1 MRFMVIRIAAWL
13 AAAGFLLV
21 AAFQVALVLGAPWG
35 EYTQG
40 GVARGALAV
49 SGRIVAAVS
58 CLVSVLMAGAILA
71 RAGEGP
77 LRRLSTRVVTV
88 LAWMTMVF
96 AVITVV
102 LNLITRSTAERAIW
116 APVSIVLLLLV
127 VTVMVTTRRIRRPS
141 NRRRAGLPM
150 GGT

>member
-1 MRFMVIRIAAWL
+1 MAVTGSSDSVGRAPRIAAWL
-13 AAAGFLLV
+13 AAAGLLFV

-40 GVARGALAV
+40 GGTSGALSA

-58 CLVSVLMAGAILA
+58 CLLSILMAGAILA

-77 LRRLSTRVVTV
+77 MRRLPPRVVTV
-88 LAWMTMVF
+88 LAWITTVL

-102 LNLITRSTAERAIW
+102 LNVITRSTAERAIQ
-116 APVSIVLLLLV
+116 APISIVLLLLV
-127 VTVMVTTRRIRRPS
+127 VTVMVTTRRGAS
-141 NRRRAGLPM
+141 
-150 GGT
+150 